1 MSDKENRIRAN
12 ILKTITLALTMAV
25 TGNAAANTKTSE
37 KDNNRQDPKL
47 EQTDNGVSKSK
58 LSHEKSDT
66 KFIGTDEWGSEI
78 YEKSDGSIVIRMH
91 VKDENDIKRDTI
103 DPSNT
108 TRFSSFF
115 KHLTSNNTHYKAGK
129 EIGRY
134 VELNENGDTIGTGK
148 MEVQRDDEGN
158 IISTHCI
165 PDPEKVKKNPE
176 LSQKET
182 QDSPAKAPQKPEK
195 GSGVLP
201 EKLRQKLIEKKL
213 YRR

>member
-78 YEKSDGSIVIRMH
+78 YEKSDGSIVIRCRSSSSCTLQKTQKSLSRGKQQTGEFSFNH
-91 VKDENDIKRDTI
+91 VY
-103 DPSNT
+103 
-108 TRFSSFF
+108 
-115 KHLTSNNTHYKAGK
+115 HLK
-129 EIGRY
+129 
-134 VELNENGDTIGTGK
+134 
-148 MEVQRDDEGN
+148 
-158 IISTHCI
+158 
-165 PDPEKVKKNPE
+165 
-176 LSQKET
+176 
-182 QDSPAKAPQKPEK
+182 
-195 GSGVLP
+195 
-201 EKLRQKLIEKKL
+201 
-213 YRR
+213 